1 MKTDAFFVITDYN
14 HLPDNISDSWIG
26 KYAKNYLIYDKAN
39 RWAENE
45 NIKNQI
51 NVGQSVY
58 DMFDFIVNNYEK
70 LPDIICFVKG
80 DVIPRHCS
88 EEKFSKII
96 HKKSYTTIENYS
108 RNIDGYTPGCYSFVD
123 DNDNYHENSNEV
135 NYVAGVIYPG
145 KYYNNYKTFLSDI
158 YENSFVSEYIK
169 FPPGGCHL
177 VPKENILRYNIE
189 FYKWL
194 RSIVDYEVRP
204 GEAFLLERAT
214 STIFTTNWIIK
225 DKYRNN

>member
-1 MKTDAFFVITDYN
+1 MN
-14 HLPDNISDSWIG
+14 L
-26 KYAKNYLIYDKAN
+26 L
-39 RWAENE
+39 
-45 NIKNQI
+45 
-51 NVGQSVY
+51 
-58 DMFDFIVNNYEK
+58 

-80 DVIPRHCS
+80 DVIPRHCG
-88 EEKFSKII
+88 EDKFSDII
-96 HKKSYTTIENYS
+96 HNKHYTSIENYS
-108 RNIDGYTPGCYSFVD
+108 RVLEKYKPGCYSFVD

-135 NYVAGVIYPG
+135 NYVASVIYPG
-145 KYYNNYKTFLSDI
+145 KYYNNYKNFLSDI
-158 YENSFVSEYIK
+158 YENSFVGEYIK

-194 RSIVDYEVRP
+194 RSIVDYEIRP

-214 STIFTTNWIIK
+214 TTIFTTNWIIR